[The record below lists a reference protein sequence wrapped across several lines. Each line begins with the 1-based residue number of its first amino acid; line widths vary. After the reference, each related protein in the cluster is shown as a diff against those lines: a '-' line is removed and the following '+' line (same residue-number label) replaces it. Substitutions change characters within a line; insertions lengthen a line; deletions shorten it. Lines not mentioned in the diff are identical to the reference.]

1 VLRRKV
7 MGKEIINKLVRDRI
21 PTIIEEK
28 GKIAN
33 CRLLDDKE
41 YEQALLDKLIE
52 ESNEVKKA
60 VKRDEVIE
68 ELGDVMTV
76 IMHIARIHDIVLDD
90 IVDAANEKA
99 EEKGVFLGR
108 CFLESIESK
117 EKK

>member
-1 VLRRKV
+1 
-7 MGKEIINKLVRDRI
+7 MGKEIINKLVRDVV
-21 PTIIEEK
+21 PAIIEK
-28 GKIAN
+28 NGRITHY
-33 CRLLDDKE
+33 RVLDDKE

-52 ESNEVKKA
+52 EANEVKHA
-60 VKRDEVIE
+60 VKREEIIE

-76 IMHIARIHDIVLDD
+76 LMHIARIHSMDLED

-108 CFLESIESK
+108 CFLEYTERK